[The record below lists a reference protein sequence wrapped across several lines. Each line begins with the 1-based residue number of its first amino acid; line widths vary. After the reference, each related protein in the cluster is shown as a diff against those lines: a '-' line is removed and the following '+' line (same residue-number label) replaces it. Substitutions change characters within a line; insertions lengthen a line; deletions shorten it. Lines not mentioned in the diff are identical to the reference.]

1 MEKIINPL
9 FATADSKKVL
19 AGKKKV
25 TASAEIPAES
35 EMVHCSIKTTDGKK
49 IPVLVDFEERI
60 VIPVKK

>member
-9 FATADSKKVL
+9 FATADSKQVL

-25 TASAEIPAES
+25 MASAEIPAES
-35 EMVHCSIKTTDGKK
+35 EMVHCSIKTTDGKE

>member
-9 FATADSKKVL
+9 FATADSKQVL
-19 AGKKKV
+19 ACKRQV

-35 EMVHCSIKTTDGKK
+35 EMVNCFIKTTDGKE